1 MGVRER
7 LATPA
12 LRVAATIA
20 CIASAVVR
28 PVDAQI
34 IEKLDTLASRLD
46 SMRPRPDTLAKR
58 TVRGV
63 ELAPGSVRC
72 AGERI
77 TEIRVVARPPGFT
90 GRSAASRIANWP
102 IKTFHSTTKRSAL
115 TPYLQLGVGDR
126 CTEVARQ
133 ESERVIRQLWYVQD
147 VQVAAFRNPDG
158 TVRIEVRSVDE
169 FQVMFNPH
177 MDGASITGARVGW
190 NNVGGLGVLAEVGRR
205 DFDPLRTGYSFRLR
219 TSTLMGM
226 PIQTSLGYR
235 REGLG
240 EAWSAEV
247 RFPFLTDLQRYA
259 FRAVVGTDDDYVHYR
274 RAQDPEPFQP
284 ATRSFAALGGV
295 RRFGGFGNA
304 FLVGASL
311 THDDEEI
318 GTAIFVDS
326 LLGRRPF
333 PEALPSP
340 AAPPRAV
347 TRLNA
352 LLGARALRFL
362 PVEGFDALS
371 GTQDLRIG
379 TQISA
384 QVGRGLVRRDARSD
398 AFFLAGN
405 IFIGWGTPSFYAAT
419 DWIWSGRH
427 DGQDW
432 DGRVASSRSAIYWK
446 PRRRQL
452 TTLDVQF
459 VGAERMRVPF
469 QLPLGGGASG
479 LVAFRRSRLGGDQRV
494 RVRLEQRQLMGRPFG
509 LLDLG
514 ISGFAETG
522 RLWAGDAPYGVTT
535 GWRNA
540 VGFAILGAVPPRSR
554 QLLRLEVAWRLSPD
568 RWSSPVELRAVSG
581 NLTRFFWR
589 DPGDASRGR
598 ERSLFA
604 DLFNF

>member
-1 MGVRER
+1 MRIAAALVC
-7 LATPA
+7 LAAGAARPA
-12 LRVAATIA
+12 R
-20 CIASAVVR
+20 
-28 PVDAQI
+28 AQI
-34 IEKLDTLASRLD
+34 IERLDTLASRID
-46 SMRPRPDTLAKR
+46 SMLPRPDTLSRR

-72 AGERI
+72 NGERI
-77 TEIRVVARPPGFT
+77 SELRFFARAPGFT

-102 IKTFHSTTKRSAL
+102 IKTFHSTTKWAAL
-115 TPYLQLGVGDR
+115 EPYLQLAVGEPCR
-126 CTEVARQ
+126 EVARQ

-177 MDGASITGARVGW
+177 MNGASLTGARVGW
-190 NNVGGLGVLAEVGRR
+190 NNVGGLGILAEVGQR
-205 DFDPLRTGYSFRLR
+205 DFDPLRRGYSFRLR
-219 TSTLMGM
+219 TSTFMGQ
-226 PIQTSLGYR
+226 PLQTSVAYR

-240 EAWSAEV
+240 EAWQAEL

-259 FRAVVGTDDDYVHYR
+259 FRAVVGADDDYVRYR

-284 ATRSFAALGGV
+284 ATRAYAAVGGL

-304 FLVGASL
+304 FLVGASI

-318 GTAIFVDS
+318 GDAIFVDS
-326 LLGRRPF
+326 VLGSRPF

-347 TRLNA
+347 TRANA

-362 PVEGFDALS
+362 PVEGFDALT

-379 TQISA
+379 TQVSA
-384 QVGRGLVRRDARSD
+384 QLGRGLVSRDALSD

-405 IFIGWGTPSFYAAT
+405 AFFGWGTPSFYAAT

-432 DGRVASSRSAIYWK
+432 DGRVASSRSAVYWK
-446 PRRRQL
+446 PHRRML

-469 QLPLGGGASG
+469 QLPLGGGATG
-479 LVAFRRSRLGGDQRV
+479 LVAYRRSREGGESRL
-494 RVRLEQRQLMGRPFG
+494 RARLEQRQFAGRPFG

-514 ISGFAETG
+514 ISAFAETG

-540 VGFAILGAVPPRSR
+540 VGIAVLGAVPPRSR

-568 RWSSPVELRAVSG
+568 RWSSPVELRATSG

-589 DPGDASRGR
+589 DPGEASRGR